1 MCRLRREHHG
11 NDSRAAGAADGTKPA
26 GPVAD
31 DGRVDEADEALARQ
45 LAERAQAEGL
55 SLTGPGGLLGRL
67 TKVVLYRSARTIE
80 RHLRKVYAKL
90 GITPRAALGPG
101 QPRPGGPAA

>member
-1 MCRLRREHHG
+1 MAGLRHG
-11 NDSRAAGAADGTKPA
+11 GDGRADAADEEL
-26 GPVAD
+26 V
-31 DGRVDEADEALARQ
+31 RQ
-45 LAERAQAEGL
+45 LAERARAEGV